1 VRSKYSRWDGTQ
13 EPFGDKLEIGDLLD
27 AISEDVLSGVGPSR
41 AIRRLMRRGLEGRP
55 GLDDL
60 RRRLAERRRKWAE
73 ATNLEGPLEGVR
85 DKLNEILEQERDTL
99 SKQRDDDARSRES
112 FLDGLAKSPAAAMKE
127 LMNYKFA
134 DAQAQQQFDELVEGL
149 QQQILGAH
157 FGRMAGAMKSVT
169 PDDLA
174 RMRQMLSELNQ
185 MIAARESGQP
195 PDFDG
200 FMERF
205 GDFFPENPRNLD
217 ELLEVL
223 ANRMA
228 AMSRLLASLSP
239 DQRRQLQELSNA
251 VLGDMDLAFEME
263 MLNQELRSL
272 MPNLPWDQGALGIG
286 EDPMSLGQAVE
297 AIGELSD
304 IEELED
310 ALAGRYP
317 GASIDDVDEEKLQE
331 ALGNQAV
338 QDLRQLKQIEKA
350 LAQAGVVTR
359 ESGKIELT
367 ARGIRKLGERALIK
381 VFEVL
386 RQERPGAHED
396 REAGGA
402 AEPTGATRPWHFG
415 DSGEISVQKTVFNAV
430 IRTAGERPAGT
441 LKTKL
446 SAEDFELIEAES
458 RTRTATALLLDLS
471 FSMTLRGHWV
481 PAKRMAL
488 ALQALIES
496 KYPEDDLYFIGF
508 SDFARRL
515 KPEDLTATGPIER
528 VYGTNMQHAFLL
540 ARRLLSDHP
549 RASKQ
554 VIMVTDGEPTAHLE
568 ERRLKGNL
576 SPLNES
582 LARMGLVPPVLPGG
596 GRFLDPEDDEDEGPY
611 SAFAW
616 PPTSTTIH
624 MTLAEATRLAGGGV
638 TLNIFMLEEDPGL
651 VDFMD
656 ELARR
661 TSGRIFQTA
670 GQDIGRFVLRDFVRR
685 H

>member
-1 VRSKYSRWDGTQ
+1 MRSKYSRWDGTQ
-13 EPFGDKLEIGDLLD
+13 DPFSDKLEIGELLD
-27 AISEDVLSGVGPSR
+27 EMSEDLLSGVGPSR

-60 RRRLAERRRKWAE
+60 RRRLAERRRKWTE
-73 ATNLEGPLEGVR
+73 ATNLEGPLEEIR
-85 DKLNEILEQERDTL
+85 DKLSELLEQERDAL
-99 SKQRDDDARSRES
+99 ANRDGDDARSRET
-112 FLDGLAKSPAAAMKE
+112 FLDGLAKSPAAAIKD
-127 LMNYKFA
+127 LMDYKFV
-134 DAQAQQQFDELVEGL
+134 DPQAQQQFNDLVEGL
-149 QQQILGAH
+149 QQQILSAY
-157 FGRMAGAMKSVT
+157 FGQMVGAMKTIT

-174 RMRQMLSELNQ
+174 RMREMIGELNQ
-185 MIAARESGQP
+185 MIAARERGDT
-195 PDFDG
+195 PDFAR

-205 GDFFPENPRNLD
+205 GDFFPENPSNLD

-239 DQRRQLQELSNA
+239 EQRRQLQELSSA
-251 VLGDMDLAFEME
+251 VLGDLDLGFEME

-272 MPNLPWDQGALGIG
+272 IPNLPWDQGALGMG
-286 EDPMSLGQAVE
+286 EDPMSLGQAIG
-297 AIGELSD
+297 AIEELSD
-304 IEELED
+304 MEELED
-310 ALAGRYP
+310 SLAGSYP
-317 GASIDDVDEEKLQE
+317 GAGIEDIDEDKLQQ
-331 ALGNQAV
+331 ALGEQAV
-338 QDLRQLKQIEKA
+338 EDLRQLKQIEKA
-350 LAQAGVVTR
+350 LEEAGVVTR
-359 ESGKIELT
+359 ERGNIELT
-367 ARGIRKLGERALIK
+367 ARGIRNLGERALVK

-396 REAGGA
+396 RAAGGA
-402 AEPTGATRPWHFG
+402 AEPTGATRPWRFG
-415 DSGEISVQKTVFNAV
+415 DSGEISVSKTVFNAV
-430 IRTAGERPAGT
+430 IRTASERPAGAFSAR
-441 LKTKL
+441 L
-446 SAEDFELIEAES
+446 SPEDFELIEAES
-458 RTRTATALLLDLS
+458 KTRTATVLLLDLS
-471 FSMTLRGHWV
+471 FSMTLRGHWI

-496 KYPEDDLYFIGF
+496 KYPQDDLYFIGF
-508 SDFARRL
+508 SDYARRL
-515 KPEDLTATGPIER
+515 KAEDLTATGPIER

-568 ERRLKGNL
+568 EKRLEGGL
-576 SPLNES
+576 SS
-582 LARMGLVPPVLPGG
+582 LTEALAQMGLVSPVLPGG
-596 GRFLDPEDDEDEGPY
+596 GQFLTPEDEEGGPY

-616 PPTSTTIH
+616 PPTATTIH
-624 MTLAEATRLAGGGV
+624 KTLAEAARLAAGGV

>member
-1 VRSKYSRWDGTQ
+1 VRSKFSRWDGTQ
-13 EPFGDKLEIGDLLD
+13 DPFGDKLEIGDLLD
-27 AISEDVLSGVGPSR
+27 EISEDVLSGAGPSR

-60 RRRLAERRRKWAE
+60 RRRLAERRRKWTE
-73 ATNLEGPLEGVR
+73 ATNLEGPLEEVR
-85 DKLNEILEQERDTL
+85 DKLNGILEQERDTL
-99 SKQRDDDARSRES
+99 SKQQGDDARSRET
-112 FLDGLAKSPAAAMKE
+112 FLDSLPKSPAPAMKE
-127 LMNYKFA
+127 LMDYEFTDP
-134 DAQAQQQFDELVEGL
+134 DAQKAFDQLVEGL
-149 QQQILGAH
+149 QQQILGAY
-157 FGRMAGAMKSVT
+157 FGQMMGAMKSAT

-174 RMRQMLSELNQ
+174 RIRQMLTELNQ
-185 MIAARESGQP
+185 MIAAGERGEP
-195 PDFDG
+195 PDFEG
-200 FMERF
+200 FMGRF
-205 GDFFPENPRNLD
+205 GDFFPENPKSLD

-223 ANRMA
+223 AERMA

-239 DQRRQLQELSNA
+239 EQRRQLQELSNA

-272 MPNLPWDQGALGIG
+272 MPNLPWDQGALGMG
-286 EDPMSLGQAVE
+286 EDPMSLGQAVG
-297 AIGELSD
+297 AIEELSD
-304 IEELED
+304 LEELED

-331 ALGNQAV
+331 ALGEQAV
-338 QDLRQLKQIEKA
+338 RDLRQLKQIEKA
-350 LAQAGVVTR
+350 LEEAGVVTR
-359 ESGKIELT
+359 ERGKIELT

-430 IRTAGERPAGT
+430 IRTAGDRQGGAV
-441 LKTKL
+441 KL
-446 SAEDFELIEAES
+446 TADDFELIEAES

-471 FSMTLRGHWV
+471 FSMTLRGRWV
-481 PAKRMAL
+481 PAKQMAL
-488 ALQALIES
+488 ALQALIEA

-508 SDFARRL
+508 SDYARRL

-528 VYGTNMQHAFLL
+528 VYGTNMQHAFIL

-549 RASKQ
+549 RSSKQ

-568 ERRLKGNL
+568 ERRLRGTL

-596 GRFLDPEDDEDEGPY
+596 GRFLEPEDDEDEGPY

-616 PPTSTTIH
+616 PPTATTIH
-624 MTLAEATRLAGGGV
+624 KTLAEATRLAGGGV

-661 TSGRIFQTA
+661 TSGRIFQTS